1 MRLEAAIVGAPLRL
15 PGSVFLVELT
25 WCRVAGCK
33 VLELR
38 ARQRLS
44 RFESRNPGG
53 TLGLRCSLVLKV

>member
-1 MRLEAAIVGAPLRL
+1 MLLAAVCVRAPQRL
-15 PGSVFLVELT
+15 PGSVFLVGLT

-44 RFESRNPGG
+44 RFELRHLSG
-53 TLGLRCSLVLKV
+53 TLGLRCSLVLKG